1 MLTSILTKKVTLLFI
16 RDQVRDLLK
25 EDQTENFSDFF
36 RTSTSYLGTSHLWYE
51 KTWYN
56 SSLILPSSSGSML
69 IWPRSKWIHSGSSS
83 LPRTP
88 HEEKVT
94 GSIPWG
100 RHPKFATSYGLD
112 RFSSKRLNHLIGIV
126 LLCWYRKNSDWWFL
140 FRHQWSTSSSRV
152 FKTVVSLSVKVK
164 NWTNNSKQI
173 VLVFFLKLYVKIYLL
188 YSIAI

>member
-1 MLTSILTKKVTLLFI
+1 MVTLLFI
-16 RDQVRDLLK
+16 TDQVRDLLK
-25 EDQTENFSDFF
+25 EDQTENSSDFF
-36 RTSTSYLGTSHLWYE
+36 RTSTSYLGSSHLWYE

-56 SSLILPSSSGSML
+56 SSVWLDQDVPLILPSSSGSML

-88 HEEKVT
+88 PEQKVT

-100 RHPKFATSYGLD
+100 RHPKFATRFGFD

-140 FRHQWSTSSSRV
+140 FRHQWSTSSIWV

-164 NWTNNSKQI
+164 NWTSNS
-173 VLVFFLKLYVKIYLL
+173 
-188 YSIAI
+188 